1 VFYLDVAYV
10 CNGFQVFSC
19 VFSSVSEACFK
30 CFICLQTYVTTVVF
44 GCFKSKPGVASLLA
58 FCCIVSVCSPSC
70 AGKTSIR
77 RHGWVL
83 PNAAPSP
90 LVARAAQAH
99 VECVKRSAARV
110 HPSERPDASTAFF
123 FLPSHTMNMS
133 IVIEWLNSEKRK
145 TSTRLVYLIE
155 LHKFRQS
162 LDSEDVF
169 AGLILEE
176 YFSLD
181 SEGVCPF

>member
-1 VFYLDVAYV
+1 
-10 CNGFQVFSC
+10 
-19 VFSSVSEACFK
+19 
-30 CFICLQTYVTTVVF
+30 
-44 GCFKSKPGVASLLA
+44 
-58 FCCIVSVCSPSC
+58 
-70 AGKTSIR
+70 
-77 RHGWVL
+77 
-83 PNAAPSP
+83 
-90 LVARAAQAH
+90 
-99 VECVKRSAARV
+99 
-110 HPSERPDASTAFF
+110 
-123 FLPSHTMNMS
+123 MNMS